1 MSDTSNRRAL
11 LRNGAFSRYITGAPT
26 GYLVVAAGWVWFFI
40 ICTALAIPGL
50 LLLIRYNKWAG
61 GVDPKT

>member
-1 MSDTSNRRAL
+1 MAV
-11 LRNGAFSRYITGAPT
+11 SRYITGAPT

-50 LLLIRYNKWAG
+50 LLLIRYHKWAG
-61 GVDPKT
+61 GVEAQS